1 MLELDDIGIAI
12 ARPRRELISHLSA
25 QVAPGEVLVVMGDS
39 GSGKSSLLAML
50 AGTLSAEFEASG
62 RIRLNGREVQ
72 ALPTVQRRVGLL
84 FQDDLLFPHMTV
96 LDNLLFALPAQSP
109 PNRSTRAQRIAQ
121 AEAALLSADLSG
133 YGGRWPA
140 SLSGG
145 QRSRVSV
152 LRALLAQ
159 PAALLLDEPFSRLD
173 ANLRQRFRSFV
184 FERLRAQGIPAV
196 LVTHDPHDV
205 PPGAQVIELT
215 AQPRH
220 A

>member
-12 ARPRRELISHLSA
+12 GAPQRVLIRHLSA

-50 AGTLSAEFEASG
+50 AGTLPAEFEASG

-133 YGGRWPA
+133 CGGRWPA

-205 PPGAQVIELT
+205 PPGARVIELT
-215 AQPRH
+215 AQPRR